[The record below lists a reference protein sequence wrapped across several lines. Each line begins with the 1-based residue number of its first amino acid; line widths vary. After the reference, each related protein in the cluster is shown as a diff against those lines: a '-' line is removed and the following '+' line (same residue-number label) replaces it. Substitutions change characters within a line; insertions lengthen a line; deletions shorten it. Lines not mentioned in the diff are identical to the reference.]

1 MRVICP
7 PLEREYTVSELAHAN
22 AEVGRVLR
30 MTANA
35 REANEINAPALVGTL
50 LAMEVQPGLIATGH
64 DITVLETYEVMMEL
78 DGWLGCSIL
87 LSGHV
92 EPVQTPGYPALL
104 QEIERPV
111 VIGFGRPLATTG
123 TFKANQRQVIA
134 GFTLRPDF
142 FERFGND
149 VTDEGLARL
158 RSFLSSDLEI
168 AVLPRSRR
176 VTEIARRNLY
186 HPYGG
191 QLAELFVEF
200 NTLAFVVEIAS
211 MMSES
216 QRILSQLGRKLHD
229 QIMYAREILDGN
241 LTNPPKSLDLAKQV
255 GVNQTTLQKCFK
267 QAFGTSIFSYV
278 RQQKLELSRTL
289 LRDTDLNI
297 AEIGYQV
304 GFSRPAAFTAAYR
317 RHFGQPPTRDA
328 PRRS

>member
-7 PLEREYTVSELAHAN
+7 PLEREYSVSELAQAN
-22 AEVGRVLR
+22 AEVGRVRR

-35 REANEINAPALVGTL
+35 REANEINAPALTGTL

-92 EPVQTPGYPALL
+92 EPVRTPGHPPFL
-104 QEIERPV
+104 QEVERPV

-123 TFKANQRQVIA
+123 TFRANQRQAIA

-142 FERFGND
+142 FDRFGHD
-149 VTDEGLARL
+149 VTDDGLARL
-158 RSFLSSDLEI
+158 KSFLSSDLEI
-168 AVLPRSRR
+168 AVLPKSRK

-186 HPYGG
+186 HPYSG
-191 QLAELFVEF
+191 QLAELFLEF
-200 NTLAFVVEIAS
+200 NTLAFVVEIAN

-216 QRILSQLGRKLHD
+216 QRILTLLGRKVHD
-229 QIMYAREILDGN
+229 QVMAAREILDSN
-241 LTNPPKSLDLAKQV
+241 LSNPPKSLDLAREV
-255 GVNQTTLQKCFK
+255 GVNQTTLQKSFK
-267 QAFGTSIFSYV
+267 LAFGTSIFSYI
-278 RQQKLELSRTL
+278 RQQRLELSRAL

-317 RHFGQPPTRDA
+317 RHFGQPPTRET
-328 PRRS
+328 RRR